1 MRTPDSRL
9 VAYMKPLIKS
19 ALHPRAA
26 YEKIASDLAFEV
38 TINLPPVALY
48 RRPDLAELDDPS
60 PDGEAR
66 LVALSLVPRIR
77 WEWRF
82 LFDCSRA
89 DGGMPSSLPALAE
102 LARQVLAASSGVV
115 AFDAWLGN
123 TDRNNTRNALL
134 ARGDDGSCEM
144 LFIDYAI
151 TMDYDGK
158 WGQGEFQAYH
168 RLELPAFFAAC
179 IRKDEVEAATT
190 RIGNLANDVIRE
202 IVGRIPDDFL
212 GVEHRSQLVDW
223 LLWRKEK
230 LRPAL
235 DQWYPGT

>member
-1 MRTPDSRL
+1 MTP
-9 VAYMKPLIKS
+9 AP
-19 ALHPRAA
+19 
-26 YEKIASDLAFEV
+26 
-38 TINLPPVALY
+38 T
-48 RRPDLAELDDPS
+48 
-60 PDGEAR
+60 
-66 LVALSLVPRIR
+66 
-77 WEWRF
+77 
-82 LFDCSRA
+82 
-89 DGGMPSSLPALAE
+89 
-102 LARQVLAASSGVV
+102 ARQGWSPSHWCRELGGNGGFSSIAVARTAGCQAVSQPWPSWQGKSCAATSGVV

-212 GVEHRSQLVDW
+212 GVEHRSRLVDW

-235 DQWYPGT
+235 DQWYPGTSGTFHRRHALHDLLVLSRFLPG